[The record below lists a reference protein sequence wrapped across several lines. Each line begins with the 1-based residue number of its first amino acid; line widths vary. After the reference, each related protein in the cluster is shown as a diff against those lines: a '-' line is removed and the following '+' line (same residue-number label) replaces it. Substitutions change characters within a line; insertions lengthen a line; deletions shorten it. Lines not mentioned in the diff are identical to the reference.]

1 MYDIKRLR
9 GQVQLRLRLVKF
21 NNQLC
26 QFFNKMGR
34 NHSKLTKLKPDVI
47 EELSRTTGFSEREI
61 AVFYKG
67 FLKDCPRG
75 QLSMQQLK
83 RIYGNFFPY
92 GDASKFSEHVFR
104 AMDTNCDG
112 IIDFREFISAFS
124 ITSKGKIEQ
133 KLQWIFDIY
142 DVDGNGLVSWDEM
155 LQIVSALYTMIGSGV
170 QLPDDEATPEKRTE
184 KIFQQMEKT
193 RSSQLTL
200 SEFINSAK
208 NDPSVVRVLQCN
220 SVANG

>member
-1 MYDIKRLR
+1 MYDIKQLR

-142 DVDGNGLVSWDEM
+142 DVDGMYAKKKTV
-155 LQIVSALYTMIGSGV
+155 Y
-170 QLPDDEATPEKRTE
+170 E
-184 KIFQQMEKT
+184 KISSYVYSLYVVCGIRSKGTGSSFFPFFKT
-193 RSSQLTL
+193 MSR
-200 SEFINSAK
+200 
-208 NDPSVVRVLQCN
+208 N
-220 SVANG
+220 SVRGGRNPQPYSLLHF

>member
-1 MYDIKRLR
+1 
-9 GQVQLRLRLVKF
+9 
-21 NNQLC
+21 
-26 QFFNKMGR
+26 MGR

-142 DVDGNGLVSWDEM
+142 DVDGMYAKTV
-155 LQIVSALYTMIGSGV
+155 Y
-170 QLPDDEATPEKRTE
+170 E
-184 KIFQQMEKT
+184 KI
-193 RSSQLTL
+193 SSYVYSL
-200 SEFINSAK
+200 SICGLWHKVERYAEFFFSFLYNRAQEFYHGDKSPQPLLSFFTPFSI
-208 NDPSVVRVLQCN
+208 
-220 SVANG
+220 

>member
-1 MYDIKRLR
+1 MYDIKQLR

-142 DVDGNGLVSWDEM
+142 DVDGMYAKTV
-155 LQIVSALYTMIGSGV
+155 Y
-170 QLPDDEATPEKRTE
+170 E
-184 KIFQQMEKT
+184 KISSYCLYVVCGIRSKDTQSSVFPFFKT
-193 RSSQLTL
+193 GSRNSIRGIEAPKPLL
-200 SEFINSAK
+200 SFLPHSPFSHSVFFIF
-208 NDPSVVRVLQCN
+208 
-220 SVANG
+220 